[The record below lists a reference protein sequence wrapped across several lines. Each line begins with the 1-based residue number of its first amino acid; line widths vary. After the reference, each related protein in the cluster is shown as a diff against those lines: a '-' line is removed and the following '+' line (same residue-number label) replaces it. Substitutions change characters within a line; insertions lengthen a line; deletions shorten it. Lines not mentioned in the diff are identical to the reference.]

1 MLSAYHILKKTALTV
16 VFATVFVTL
25 GAQNLP
31 NVEYKRLHFGFSL
44 GLDILDFGIKNS
56 MKAAPNGYIY
66 QAEVSSLM
74 PGFNVGLIGDVRL
87 CNYLNLR
94 LCPTFYIADRTLT
107 FMNSHNDDLYKVTVR
122 STLITVPLL
131 LKYSAVRINNYG
143 IYVIGGAGVLFDFS
157 HEQKNPILLEYFD
170 YFVEFGV
177 GCTFYTKYFRL
188 SPEIK
193 FALGFN
199 NVHMNWDRRLED
211 INGGYLDPDWKP
223 YNDALSKLT
232 SRLFTFS
239 LNFE

>member
-1 MLSAYHILKKTALTV
+1 MKKVLVILLLG
-16 VFATVFVTL
+16 TVF
-25 GAQNLP
+25 GSIKAQNLP
-31 NVEYKRLHFGFSL
+31 NIEYKRFHFGFSL

-56 MKAAPNGYIY
+56 KAIAPNGCVY
-66 QAEVSSLM
+66 QAEVSTLW
-74 PGFNVGLIGDVRL
+74 PGFNVGLIADVRL

-107 FMNSHNDDLYKVTVR
+107 FMNNSNSDKFKVDVR
-122 STLITVPLL
+122 STMITVPLL
-131 LKYSAVRINNYG
+131 LKYSAVRIKNYG
-143 IYVIGGAGVLFDFS
+143 IYLVAGGGVLFDFS
-157 HEQKNPILLEYFD
+157 HEQENPILLEYFD

-199 NVHMNWDRRLED
+199 NIHMNWEKREKE
-211 INGGYLDPDWKP
+211 INGGYLDPEWKP
-223 YNDALSKLT
+223 YNDALDKLT
-232 SRLFTFS
+232 SRIFTFA

>member
-1 MLSAYHILKKTALTV
+1 MKKLAAILVLIS
-16 VFATVFVTL
+16 VFGHAV
-25 GAQNLP
+25 AQNLP
-31 NVEYKRLHFGFSL
+31 NVEYKRFHFGFSL
-44 GLDILDFGIKNS
+44 GLDVLDFGIKNS
-56 MKAAPNGYIY
+56 MVIAPDGKTY
-66 QAEVSSLM
+66 QAEVSRLQ

-107 FMNSHNDDLYKVTVR
+107 FMNDRDDMLYEADIR

-131 LKYSAVRINNYG
+131 LKYSAVRIKNYG
-143 IYVIGGAGVLFDFS
+143 IYVLAGAGVLFDFS
-157 HEQKNPILLEYFD
+157 HEQEHPILLEYFD

-199 NVHMNWDRRLED
+199 NIHMNWSRREEK
-211 INGGYLDPDWKP
+211 INGGYLDPEWKP

>member
-1 MLSAYHILKKTALTV
+1 MKKALAILLFTT
-16 VFATVFVTL
+16 FFCSTM
-25 GAQNLP
+25 AQNLP
-31 NVEYKRLHFGFSL
+31 NVEYKRFHFGFSL

-56 MKAAPNGYIY
+56 MAQAPNGCVY
-66 QAEVSSLM
+66 QAEVSRLQ

-107 FMNSHNDDLYKVTVR
+107 FMNDKSSSLYKIDVR
-122 STLITVPLL
+122 STMITVPLL
-131 LKYSAVRINNYG
+131 LKYSAVRIKNYG
-143 IYVIGGAGVLFDFS
+143 IYVIAGGGVLFDFS
-157 HEQKNPILLEYFD
+157 HEQENPLLLEYFD

-188 SPEIK
+188 SPEFK

-199 NVHMNWDRRLED
+199 NILMSWEKREEE
-211 INGGYLDPDWKP
+211 INGGYLDPEWKP
-223 YNDALSKLT
+223 YNDALDKLT
-232 SRLFTFS
+232 SRIFTFA